1 MKSNL
6 FASTDDSEL
15 TRGAVVGVVI
25 VGFGFVRATHSC
37 STVLRTRVRGSAVKR
52 AILQSVFVPVARN
65 GGVRKILWYVS
76 EVRVDVVVFDGI
88 VAELSADHF
97 GLKVYDQDSGED
109 P

>member
-25 VGFGFVRATHSC
+25 LGLVFVRATHSC
-37 STVLRTRVRGSAVKR
+37 SIVARTRVVRGSAVKR
-52 AILQSVFVPVARN
+52 AIRQSVFVPGARC
-65 GGVRKILWYVS
+65 GAVRKILWYVS

-97 GLKVYDQDSGED
+97 GLKVYNQYF
-109 P
+109 